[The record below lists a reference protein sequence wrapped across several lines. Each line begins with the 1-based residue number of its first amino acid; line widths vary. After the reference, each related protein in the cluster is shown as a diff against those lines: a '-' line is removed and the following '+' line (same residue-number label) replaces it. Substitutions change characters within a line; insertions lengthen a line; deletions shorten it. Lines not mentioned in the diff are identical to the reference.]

1 MSTKEEALKKV
12 LEQKEGLLKGRGES
26 LQQVVE
32 EAVRKALD
40 GALHSEESGEATL
53 PWTSSPGSFTEGKD
67 GLETVFLP
75 EMGHSLGWHRRIHAL
90 ASNIQRKIG
99 EGKKGAVLF
108 VSSVPGE
115 GTTTLCTN
123 ISLALARI
131 YSGNILL
138 LDGNAQHPEIHK
150 LFNTEPVPGLTD
162 ILMEKI
168 NWEGAVRQS
177 NLKNYYVLPFGHPL
191 QEPLSLLGSV
201 AMEELLKVLK
211 TGFDFIFLDAPPIL
225 GSVEA
230 EMIVPWVEAVV
241 LIIKA
246 QVTPREVVI
255 RAAER
260 IIRLKEFMG
269 AILNQQAFLF
279 SPFPGKGP
287 K

>member
-12 LEQKEGLLKGRGES
+12 LEQKEGGLKGRGES

-40 GALHSEESGEATL
+40 GALHSEERGEASFQW
-53 PWTSSPGSFTEGKD
+53 PGSPGSSPEGKG
-67 GLETVFLP
+67 GLETVFPP
-75 EMGHSLGWHRRIHAL
+75 ETGHSLGWHRRIHSL
-90 ASNIQRKIG
+90 ASTIQMKIG
-99 EGKKGAVLF
+99 EGKKGVVLF
-108 VSSVPGE
+108 VSSVSGE
-115 GTTTLCTN
+115 GTTTLCTH

-131 YSGNILL
+131 CSGNVLL
-138 LDGNAQHPEIHK
+138 LDCNAQHPEIHK
-150 LFNTEPVPGLTD
+150 LFNTGAVPGLTD

-211 TGFDFIFLDAPPIL
+211 KDFDFIFLDTPPIL

-246 QVTPREVVI
+246 QATPREVVI

-260 IIRLKEFMG
+260 IIRLKEFTG
-269 AILNQQAFLF
+269 AILNRQTLLF
-279 SPFPGKGP
+279 SPFPGKG
-287 K
+287 KK